1 MTTLTVDLPNSVYER
16 LRAVAQQQQTTIET
30 VVQAWLAE
38 KSAAEQPLSE
48 RERAIAALRAAGL
61 LTQLSPEEKARAA
74 ASTATL
80 EEVSAV
86 LARGGGPSLS
96 KIVLEMRGPKE

>member
-30 VVQAWLAE
+30 VVQEWLVE
-38 KSAAEQPLSE
+38 KSASEQPLSE
-48 RERAIAALRAAGL
+48 REQAIAALRAAGL
-61 LTQLSPEEKARAA
+61 LTELSPEEKARAA

-96 KIVLEMRGPKE
+96 EIVLEMRGPKE